1 MDNNL
6 HFVLMNKKFKEKKSS
21 NKNFSKKTTNK
32 EIKAKKPKLNS
43 RQLVSN
49 FSKLNKSFLNRI
61 TCRTNLKRDISII
74 LSAIFIIAFFLVLG
88 QYIASIDAQVK
99 NKELTASYNE
109 KLFDQF
115 EDENAKN
122 IEIIQDALDTSQWKE
137 YQSPWY
143 GFKIKYS
150 QNWKAPVVRP
160 YSRFSS
166 AIYRVSFLP
175 NDKESKSSIVGFD
188 VAIYDMSKTKELF
201 QTDEFPKLKDPA
213 LQESIQCKNIEGHF
227 LETGDYPAEEI
238 YIPAADDCY
247 KSALFFSVVSGQYIY
262 NIVPKIK
269 EGTILENDL
278 MVEVS
283 DKLPEFFASVS
294 SFENIEIVR
303 PKPKA
308 IAPKITAPKPASYKI
323 DQFGRLVCE
332 KKDDKPS
339 KSNQGKGKH
348 LDMECCLDPDEY
360 PNPHCYYDPGKYGKY
375 LK

>member
-6 HFVLMNKKFKEKKSS
+6 HFALMNKKSKEKRKS
-21 NKNFSKKTTNK
+21 KKIFSKKSINRK
-32 EIKAKKPKLNS
+32 IKIKSQRLVLN
-43 RQLVSN
+43 L
-49 FSKLNKSFLNRI
+49 SKVNKSLFSRI
-61 TCRTNLKRDISII
+61 TCRTNLERDISII

-99 NKELTASYNE
+99 NKELTTSYGE
-109 KLFDQF
+109 KLLDQF

-122 IEIIQDALDTSQWKE
+122 IEVIQEALDTSQWKE
-137 YQSPWY
+137 YQSAWY

-150 QNWKAPVVRP
+150 QNWKAPIVRP

-166 AIYRVSFLP
+166 AVHRVSFVI
-175 NDKESKSSIVGFD
+175 NNKEGESGIVGFD
-188 VAIYDMSKTKELF
+188 VAIYDMSKTKELS
-201 QTDEFPKLKDPA
+201 QTDEFPKLKDIA
-213 LQESIQCKNIEGHF
+213 LQESVQCKNIQGHF
-227 LETGDYPAEEI
+227 LETGDYPAEEV
-238 YIPAADDCY
+238 YIPATDDCY
-247 KSALFFSVVSGQYIY
+247 NGALFFSVVSGQYIY

-269 EGTILENDL
+269 EGVKIENDL

-303 PKPKA
+303 PKPRA
-308 IAPKITAPKPASYKI
+308 VAPKIKAPKPASYKV